1 MCVARRRRRL
11 VRERFVM
18 RRVCRALIALALFV
32 APVRHAGAQGGFL
45 VQGVTDLELWKT
57 DSASTLLARG
67 SGHPALLAR
76 ADIWAAYEP
85 VRNLVLFVE
94 GLAETGQARRE
105 AGSDAQWK
113 QYGIRYSPSDAFTL
127 EGGAIRQIV
136 GTFSARQLSYRNPL
150 VDTPDGYSTTYPRGA
165 RVDGA
170 VGIFDYRAG
179 VLSLP
184 LFREGYVPIPS
195 DAPRPA
201 IGAGI
206 TPFAGMRFGMSA
218 TVGPYLND
226 AFTPDQLRL
235 QDWKEYKQRIV
246 AADLQLSRGYF
257 EGHAELAH
265 SVYDV
270 PGRPTAIKGLLFYLE
285 PKYTFTPRFFVAGR
299 YERNDY
305 PFIRPL
311 TDTSPIWIANRV
323 VLQDVEIAGGFR
335 ATATTLLKL
344 SVRADHWAPNTNPNA
359 PHDNGYAVAL
369 QWSQMLDLVELFTQR
384 Q

>member
-1 MCVARRRRRL
+1 MAELRLPRIARYALLTLALLAAPMRL
-11 VRERFVM
+11 V
-18 RRVCRALIALALFV
+18 L
-32 APVRHAGAQGGFL
+32 AQGGYL
-45 VQGVTDLELWKT
+45 IQGITDLELWKT

-85 VRNLVLFVE
+85 MRNFVLFAEVW
-94 GLAETGQARRE
+94 GETGQARRE
-105 AGSDAQWK
+105 AGNKAELK
-113 QYGIRYSPSDAFTL
+113 QYGVRYSPSDAFII
-127 EGGAIRQIV
+127 EAGGIRQVV
-136 GTFSARQLSYRNPL
+136 GTFSARQLSNRNPL
-150 VDTPDGYSTTYPRGA
+150 VDAPDGYSTTYPTGA
-165 RVDGA
+165 RVDGT
-170 VGIFDYRAG
+170 VGMFDYRAG

-201 IGAGI
+201 FGAGI
-206 TPFAGMRFGMSA
+206 TPFTGLRFGMSA
-218 TVGPYLND
+218 TQGPYLND
-226 AFTPDQLRL
+226 SFTPGQLRT
-235 QDWKEYKQRIV
+235 QDWKVYNQRIV
-246 AADLQLSRGYF
+246 AADLQVSRGYF

-270 PGRPTAIKGLLFYLE
+270 PGRPTAIKGLLYYLE
-285 PKYTFTPRFFVAGR
+285 PKYTFTPRFFLAGR

-305 PFIRPL
+305 PFIRPVSEA
-311 TDTSPIWIANRV
+311 SPIWIANRV
-323 VLQDVEIAGGFR
+323 VLQDVEVGGGFR

-344 SVRADHWAPNTNPNA
+344 SVRGDHWAPNANPNA

-369 QWSQMLDLVELFTQR
+369 QWSQMLDFVELFRPR